1 MTTAL
6 RSASAAPSLSISD
19 FGAELNGLVTI
30 RELTAR
36 LMDSIDGSYKV
47 TSKDGVIALSAN
59 GVELWR
65 SSRSLRTLTELT
77 GVQKALVSDLR
88 IAGGPVRLLVRQLVS
103 PYFELD
109 GLVDLG
115 EVSFAGSI
123 LKVYPKAR

>member
-6 RSASAAPSLSISD
+6 ASAPSLSISD
-19 FGAELNGLVTI
+19 FGAELNGLVTV

-36 LMDSIDGSYKV
+36 LMDNIDGSYKV
-47 TSKDGVIALSAN
+47 TSKDGVITLWVN
-59 GVELWR
+59 GFELWQ
-65 SSRSLRTLTELT
+65 SSKSLRSLTELT
-77 GVQKALVSDLR
+77 GVQRALVADLR
-88 IAGGPVRLLVRQLVS
+88 IAGGSVRLLVRQLVS

-115 EVSFAGSI
+115 EISFAGSI